1 MEIIQDVQTLIR
13 ESHKKQV
20 KYLFFWG
27 NTPKKD
33 GMVDK
38 SCFSQWYPAPFEED
52 GIIYATAEHYM
63 MAKKAELFG
72 DTAMRDQIIKQK
84 HPNQAKALGRRVQA
98 FDDRVWNAHKL
109 DIVRQANLLKF
120 SQHPEL
126 KSYLLHTG
134 NRVLVEASPY
144 DRVWGIGLAQNHP
157 DAERPQHW
165 RGENLLGFALM
176 LVREQFRDCINK

>member
-1 MEIIQDVQTLIR
+1 MELIQDVQTLIR
-13 ESHKKQV
+13 ESHKKQL

-27 NTPKKD
+27 NTPRRE
-33 GMVDK
+33 GIVDK
-38 SCFSQWYPAPFEED
+38 SCFSQWYPAPFVED
-52 GIIYATAEHYM
+52 GITYPTAEHYM

-72 DTAMRDQIIKQK
+72 DAAIRDQILQQK

-98 FDDRVWNAHKL
+98 FDEEVWNAHKL
-109 DIVRQANLLKF
+109 EIVQQANLLKF
-120 SQHPEL
+120 GQHPQL
-126 KSYLLHTG
+126 KSYLLQTG

-144 DRVWGIGLAQNHP
+144 DKVWGIGLAQDHP

-176 LVREQFRDCINK
+176 RVREQFR

>member
-13 ESHKKQV
+13 ESHKKQL

-33 GMVDK
+33 GIVDK
-38 SCFSQWYPAPFEED
+38 SCFSQWYPASFKED
-52 GIIYATAEHYM
+52 GIMYATAEHYM

-72 DTAMRDQIIKQK
+72 DTVMCDQILQQK

-109 DIVRQANLLKF
+109 EIVRQANLLKF

-144 DRVWGIGLAQNHP
+144 DRVWGIGLAQDHP

>member
-1 MEIIQDVQTLIR
+1 MVLIQDVQTLIR
-13 ESHKKQV
+13 ESNKKQL

-27 NTPKKD
+27 NTPKRE
-33 GMVDK
+33 GIVDK
-38 SCFSQWYPAPFEED
+38 SCFSQWYPAPFVED
-52 GIIYATAEHYM
+52 AITYPTAEHYM

-72 DTAMRDQIIKQK
+72 DTAMREQILQQK

-98 FDDRVWNAHKL
+98 FDEEVWNAHKL
-109 DIVRQANLLKF
+109 EIVQQANLLKF
-120 SQHPEL
+120 GQHPLL
-126 KSYLLHTG
+126 KSYLLQTG

-144 DRVWGIGLAQNHP
+144 DKVWGIGLAQDHP

-176 LVREQFRDCINK
+176 RVREQFR